1 MSFTANNVISPNIIT
16 LENTVSKQSNQ
27 IQQLIDLY
35 SNNSNVKSYDQT
47 TKQNVTVSFDQ
58 STKRYRFE
66 IQKNPQLVPQLSH
79 SNQENDVF
87 MYQVW
92 EKNNDNLNSNRDYM
106 YVSLRDWISEFKGKL
121 NYTPTTL
128 IEINNVFYPTV
139 MVSSDIEQDNCVFYF
154 DSSKITPPQGI
165 VLQTL
170 PQTGSYNNV
179 RFDIDSLDNICGP
192 TTAFNTQIFAYIPS
206 IIYDSS
212 GIKITRNSAYDKSY
226 AYLSK
231 LGQVKPI
238 TLILTTYCNITIDS
252 TSPVFSNYFLFL
264 QSYQINAI
272 TINNVFVSLEIYI
285 DCNTYNLSIKD
296 LFIDIS
302 YSNPTTQVNTG
313 NPNIDPLVN
322 LILNNNSHT
331 INFKTPTCTFDLKTC
346 DADGCTALVA
356 AINEKVNVSYLPSV
370 DLNNTPGNPS
380 PRQIIDILCGNK
392 VI

>member
-1 MSFTANNVISPNIIT
+1 MSIIANNVISPNIIT

-35 SNNSNVKSYDQT
+35 SNYSNNIKSYDQT

-58 STKRYRFE
+58 SSKRYRFE
-66 IQKNPQLVPQLSH
+66 IQKNPQF
-79 SNQENDVF
+79 NQENDVF

-121 NYTPTTL
+121 TYTPTTL

-139 MVSSDIEQDNCVFYF
+139 MVSADIEQDNCVFYF
-154 DSSKITPPQGI
+154 DSSTITAPQGTI
-165 VLQTL
+165 LQTL
-170 PQTGSYNNV
+170 PQAGSYNNV

-192 TTAFNTQIFAYIPS
+192 PTTAFNTQIFSYIPS
-206 IIYDSS
+206 ILYDSN

-238 TLILTTYCNITIDS
+238 TLILTTYCIITIDS
-252 TSPVFSNYFLFL
+252 TSSLFSDYFLFL
-264 QSYQINAI
+264 QSNQINAI

-302 YSNPTTQVNTG
+302 NSNPKTQVNTG
-313 NPNIDPLVN
+313 NPTIDALVN
-322 LILNNNSHT
+322 LILTNNSHT

-346 DADGCTALVA
+346 DPDGCTALVK
-356 AINEKVNVSYLPSV
+356 AINEKVNVSNLPSV
-370 DLNNTPGNPS
+370 DLSNSQGSPS
-380 PRQIIDILCGNK
+380 ARQIIDILCGNK
-392 VI
+392 S